1 MLIFAFEN
9 HDPCLFS
16 IQCEFVFTE
25 PLFSS
30 LQLNVCSSSLF
41 PITIITVQ
49 VSGRSWEYI
58 CSMRSCVPP
67 EGRCT
72 VERFLASLLALVSLP
87 NPLHFSERLS
97 KFSWHEKSFLIKTC
111 KIFRH
116 IPMIVGY
123 REACLLSLFL
133 FFTFATSSP
142 SKMFGARQDDV
153 ENVDEDQ
160 LVGFKLRLPGIG
172 LKIRGLQVVFKLMMS
187 KGGQD
192 LLRLVSPANK
202 RSKEKKLNLKKK
214 TKNIRMTKNQ
224 IRLGVLRSLRFS
236 K

>member
-1 MLIFAFEN
+1 
-9 HDPCLFS
+9 
-16 IQCEFVFTE
+16 
-25 PLFSS
+25 
-30 LQLNVCSSSLF
+30 
-41 PITIITVQ
+41 
-49 VSGRSWEYI
+49 
-58 CSMRSCVPP
+58 
-67 EGRCT
+67 
-72 VERFLASLLALVSLP
+72 
-87 NPLHFSERLS
+87 
-97 KFSWHEKSFLIKTC
+97 
-111 KIFRH
+111 
-116 IPMIVGY
+116 MIVGY
-123 REACLLSLFL
+123 RKACLLSLL
-133 FFTFATSSP
+133 IFFTFATSSP

-160 LVGFKLRLPGIG
+160 LAGFKLRLPGIG

-187 KGGQD
+187 NKGGQD